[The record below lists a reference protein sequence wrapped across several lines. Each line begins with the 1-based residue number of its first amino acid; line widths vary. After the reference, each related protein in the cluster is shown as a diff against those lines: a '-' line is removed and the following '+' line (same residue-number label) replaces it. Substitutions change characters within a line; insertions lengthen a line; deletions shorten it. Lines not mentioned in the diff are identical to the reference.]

1 VEEALRL
8 MREVDHMLIE
18 ETNRGLL
25 TVKQAGVA
33 ATASQ
38 ETPSTTGTR
47 SIAEVAS
54 HNIVL
59 ACAVAVLSCVV
70 IMGVFAPLL
79 APRALDQ
86 FDLEH
91 FQAPPVWAGGNWA
104 TPLGTDEIGRDI
116 LTLLMYG
123 ARTSV
128 TIAVSAVLLGSVIG
142 TLAGLLA
149 GYFGG
154 WIDAVVNR
162 LAEAKLSLPVIVI
175 ALVVVLA
182 FGPSMITLIAI
193 LAGSSWVSYA
203 RVVRAETLVLKES
216 DFVALS
222 VVAGAPWHRILYR
235 DLVPNISSS
244 VIVLGSLQFGST
256 ILAEAGLS
264 FLGIGIRPP
273 EVSWGLMISMYR
285 AYLTSDV
292 WLLMAPSIMLA
303 ATALSANV
311 LGDFLRDRL
320 DVRLQRL
327 E

>member
-1 VEEALRL
+1 MSAAAVESTLELRE
-8 MREVDHMLIE
+8 RHSFWP
-18 ETNRGLL
+18 
-25 TVKQAGVA
+25 AVA
-33 ATASQ
+33 AI
-38 ETPSTTGTR
+38 R
-47 SIAEVAS
+47 SNV
-54 HNIVL
+54 VL
-59 ACAVAVLSCVV
+59 ACAVTVLSTVV
-70 IMGVFAPLL
+70 FIGVFAPVL
-79 APRALDQ
+79 APRALDD

-91 FQAPPVWAGGNWA
+91 FQAPPVWAGGSWS
-104 TPLGTDEIGRDI
+104 TPLGTDEIGRDM
-116 LTLLMYG
+116 LTLVIYG

-128 TIAVSAVLLGSVIG
+128 FIAVSVVALGSLIG
-142 TLAGLLA
+142 TAAGLLA

-154 WIDAVVNR
+154 VIDAVVNR

-182 FGPSMITLIAI
+182 FGPSMPTLIGI
-193 LAGSSWVSYA
+193 LAASSWVSYA

-222 VVAGAPWHRILYR
+222 VVAGTPWYRILYG
-235 DLVPNISSS
+235 DLLPNLSSS
-244 VIVLGSLQFGST
+244 VIVLASLQFGST

-285 AYLTSDV
+285 AYLTSNV
-292 WLLMAPSIMLA
+292 WLIMAPSIMLA

-311 LGDFLRDRL
+311 VGDFLRDRL
-320 DVRLQRL
+320 DVRLQRV